1 MGKWKEVFILVVF
14 CIALPT
20 VDVYGDL
27 ALAYFHLTPIP
38 CGSQH
43 WAIINFDKNTS
54 NVTILNRNGEW
65 KFGDDLLNSW
75 NITWTLNFPDNT
87 RGCR

>member
-1 MGKWKEVFILVVF
+1 MLSAQSTEVRFASFLSGGFTTMAVIN
-14 CIALPT
+14 PPESK
-20 VDVYGDL
+20 L
-27 ALAYFHLTPIP
+27 AKRT
-38 CGSQH
+38 SVH